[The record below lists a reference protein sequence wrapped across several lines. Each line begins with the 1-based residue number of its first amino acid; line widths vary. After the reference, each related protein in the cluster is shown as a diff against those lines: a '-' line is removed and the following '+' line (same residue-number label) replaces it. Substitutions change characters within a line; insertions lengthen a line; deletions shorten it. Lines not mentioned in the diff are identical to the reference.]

1 MEQWMVYAKKADFD
15 GLGKQFQ
22 ISPILA
28 RIIRNRDVV
37 TEKEFDF
44 YLNGDLKKLY
54 SPWLLKGMDEAVNL
68 LAKKIAD
75 KKKIRVVSDY
85 DIDGTCAGYI
95 LVEGIR
101 EIGGRVDLVVPD
113 RVKDGYGMNVEMA
126 RCAFEDGVDT
136 IITCDNGIA
145 AIDAIKEAKELG
157 LSVIVTDHHE
167 VGYTEKWGEKEYI
180 LPEADVIVDPKQPG
194 CQYPYKEICGAT
206 VAYKVIEALFSK
218 FSKKASD
225 AHKYLE
231 YAGIATIGDVVDLLD
246 ENRVITK
253 YGLLLLNRTTNI
265 GLQELIRANDL
276 EGKVMNSYHIG
287 FVLGPCINAAGR
299 LETAKMAFE
308 LLSAKNRGQARSLAK
323 KLTDLNNERKAM
335 TNEGVEM
342 AKEELAAFE
351 DYPVLVIYLPELH
364 ESVAGIVAGRIREMT
379 YKPTIILTNGKEGVK
394 GSGRSI
400 PGYHMFE
407 ELNRCR
413 NTLKKFGGHAMAAG
427 LSLEEDHIDVL
438 RNLLNQNCR
447 LEEEDFI
454 EKIWIDV
461 AMPFEYA
468 SMNFVNQLELLE
480 PFGKGNEKPS
490 FGERNI
496 SVRRIR
502 IFGEK
507 QDVIRLSL
515 ANSSDCQIDGVYF
528 DNEKKM
534 IRYLTEVFGEGEVEK
549 AMMGRPNK
557 IRINV
562 IYYPQINEY
571 NGYKSVQVVIKNF
584 R

>member
-1 MEQWMVYAKKADFD
+1 
-15 GLGKQFQ
+15 
-22 ISPILA
+22 
-28 RIIRNRDVV
+28 
-37 TEKEFDF
+37 
-44 YLNGDLKKLY
+44 
-54 SPWLLKGMDEAVNL
+54 
-68 LAKKIAD
+68 
-75 KKKIRVVSDY
+75 
-85 DIDGTCAGYI
+85 
-95 LVEGIR
+95 
-101 EIGGRVDLVVPD
+101 
-113 RVKDGYGMNVEMA
+113 
-126 RCAFEDGVDT
+126 
-136 IITCDNGIA
+136 
-145 AIDAIKEAKELG
+145 
-157 LSVIVTDHHE
+157 
-167 VGYTEKWGEKEYI
+167 
-180 LPEADVIVDPKQPG
+180 
-194 CQYPYKEICGAT
+194 
-206 VAYKVIEALFSK
+206 
-218 FSKKASD
+218 
-225 AHKYLE
+225 
-231 YAGIATIGDVVDLLD
+231 
-246 ENRVITK
+246 
-253 YGLLLLNRTTNI
+253 
-265 GLQELIRANDL
+265 
-276 EGKVMNSYHIG
+276 
-287 FVLGPCINAAGR
+287 
-299 LETAKMAFE
+299 
-308 LLSAKNRGQARSLAK
+308 
-323 KLTDLNNERKAM
+323 
-335 TNEGVEM
+335 
-342 AKEELAAFE
+342 
-351 DYPVLVIYLPELH
+351 
-364 ESVAGIVAGRIREMT
+364 
-379 YKPTIILTNGKEGVK
+379 
-394 GSGRSI
+394 
-400 PGYHMFE
+400 
-407 ELNRCR
+407 
-413 NTLKKFGGHAMAAG
+413 MAAG